1 MSLWNPPP
9 RLSNRPGLPAIA
21 YRIGDYNTFR
31 QRLLAV
37 LSTPVTPGG
46 ATLAKLT
53 TRELED
59 WAIAWLDA
67 CAVVADVLTFYQER
81 IANEGY
87 LLTAT
92 ERRSVLELART
103 IGYELS
109 PGVAA
114 STYVTFTVDETASTP
129 DRAIVPQG
137 TQINSVPGEGELSQ
151 TFETIEE
158 IVARADWNAM
168 RPRSTRPQTVTSD
181 TRQLYLQGIDTK
193 LQAGDRILLIDEER
207 ESTTTGDRWFLLDLT
222 TVEPDAQAGHTRI
235 TWEQQRSPIN
245 QLLAEQNLPLLFHNP
260 KLFAFRQRATLFGYN
275 APRWE
280 TMPNEIKRTATEKY
294 IEETKGTEPSTPTEI
309 LINGGVFSL
318 TEDNNST
325 TWKQISKGLPNN
337 DILCLAVNTKGIV
350 FAGTAGEGIFRFDAD
365 SQIWKAINTGLTNLN
380 VQTLYVDRERGHLF
394 AGTSAGGV
402 FRSKDDGENWVPI
415 NAGSVRV
422 ESRGENNWQSIN
434 TGLPNIVVR
443 SIVTYTT
450 RHGTGRISSTDG
462 MTITGSGTEFTK
474 ELKVN
479 DSLIAVGQTKT
490 ITAINSNVE
499 LNVNTPF
506 ISNTLPTGTKFKVN
520 DSNSDAPG
528 TISSQDAIITGNNT
542 LFSSLNIRDRIT
554 VTIPNGIGDDGSRG
568 TSQTRNITA
577 ISSDSSLTIDRPFR
591 RAFIEPGTSFD
602 FIESTNYSIFG
613 RTYYIFVGTDEGIYF
628 SQEEGKNWFKVDDNI
643 GNQVVHKLEIYTDR
657 ATRYLVAG
665 TETGLYYSIDNGT
678 NLQKINTE
686 TEPLVVRALV
696 INQDGHIWAGTSD
709 GIRSYIKENETW
721 SAEENKEKLRGVTI
735 QSLAINQRRHIF
747 AGTPSGIQIS
757 QDNGDN
763 WTSIHQYLDKID
775 CLSLVSTGGELQV
788 LAGSRFKGFDE
799 EAIAADNNSQPRDET
814 ANTEDSD
821 NQPSQESTRNQTAE
835 WPGFRI
841 REPQQI
847 DLDTLYPQILAGS
860 WMVLLDVGEDGI
872 VVDKRK
878 EAIAL
883 SQIERTINVSRQDFL
898 LDTKVTR
905 LETTN
910 PIPNPQQFNL
920 RSTVVLAKSE
930 ELLLAAEQLIVP
942 TQQYQIFFDPL
953 YDKQIFLSQ
962 YVQGLKTDQRLIIS
976 GKSMRAEMINV
987 GGVFY
992 SVDAGEG
999 WQHINDGLT
1008 NTDVRSLVS
1017 YTSDRVLKLYAGT
1030 SDGVFQSSIDALPLS
1045 LNWTPI
1051 NRGLTNKTIQALTI
1065 STDGNL
1071 FAGTPDG
1078 IFRLLHEQQTWQ
1090 LVNTGLTHLDVRTL
1104 ESSQQSLFAG
1114 TVNGGV
1120 FRSTNNGNTWTQT
1133 GLTNADVQ
1141 ALAINPTNNNE
1152 INEIVAGTVASGIFR
1167 STNRGSSWSQ
1177 ITEWQPSNS
1186 TIKSEATQVISSD
1199 SNVRETLQRGDKIK
1213 AAGQVR
1219 TVVNIDSNSQT
1230 ETNSTQFTIDTPFQ
1244 PDLLPGTSFSI
1255 STGLTN
1261 PNVTALAFN
1270 AAGHIF
1276 AGTAGSGVFYSFN
1289 NGIRWQQI
1297 NTGLNDLDI
1306 RCLAVDGEGYVF
1318 VGTRMGGI
1326 FRSRYHNQTW
1336 DAFSQ
1341 KLNNI
1346 DERAI
1351 ALNDAIWEP
1360 RSQNVTNTDVRAI
1373 LYSRPQNYMFAVGSG
1388 ILIATDQSQAVPL
1401 RLGDIVR
1408 VVKPPK
1414 SPEEIPPP
1422 PPLKRGE
1429 SDVATPLISRGTL
1442 TEFSPLFK
1450 GGWGGSQGLTTHPST
1465 SLSKQQWT
1473 VVDRNGFE
1481 GTFVTS
1487 HSDDLLLL
1495 PAADDDTP
1503 VSELCY
1509 VEKPPIDQQQPVLT
1523 LKQPLQYSYDP
1534 TTVTISANVALATHG
1549 ETVQEVVGSGNGAIA
1564 NQSFTLQKP
1573 PLTYISANTATGA
1586 KSTLEVRVNNV
1597 LWQEVPSLYGL
1608 TAKDQ
1613 NYMLRI
1619 EDDGTTN
1626 VIFGDGQEGARLP
1639 TGEENV
1645 TAQYRTGIGPEGE
1658 VNVSSLTLLNT
1669 RPLGIVEVTNPLPAT
1684 GAEAREQL
1692 EDARVKAPA
1701 SVRNLDR
1708 IVSLRDFEDF
1718 AQAFAGIGKAQAVV
1732 LRDRSSQLVHITI
1745 AAIGGKVVDKNSNLY
1760 NKLVQAIHDN
1770 GDPMQGVQVDSYE
1783 PLLFNLAA
1791 RVLVDPRYQ
1800 AELVI
1805 PAVHTALLETFAFEK
1820 RAFGQSV
1827 TDSEVIAAMQAIA
1840 GVVAV
1845 DLDALYRF
1853 GFSRASNSVLTA
1865 TSAYWNSA
1873 ENTIYPAQLLL
1884 INPIGIDLKPVLT
1897 L

>member
-9 RLSNRPGLPAIA
+9 RPSNRPGLPAIA

-92 ERRSVLELART
+92 ERRSVLELARA

-114 STYVTFTVDETASTP
+114 STYVTFSVDEAASTP
-129 DRAIVPQG
+129 DRVIVPQG
-137 TQINSVPGEGELSQ
+137 TQINSVPGEGELPQ

-158 IVARADWNAM
+158 IVARADWSAM
-168 RPRSTRPQTVTSD
+168 RPRSTRPQTITSE

-193 LQAGDRILLIDEER
+193 LQAGDRILLIDDRAEEAT
-207 ESTTTGDRWFLLDLT
+207 STTIAGDRWFLLDLT

-245 QLLAEQNLPLLFHNP
+245 PLLSEQNVPLLFHNP
-260 KLFAFRQRATLFGYN
+260 KLFAFRQRAALFGNN

-280 TMPNEIKRTATEKY
+280 TMPNEIKRAAAEKY
-294 IEETKGTEPSTPTEI
+294 IEEAKGTEPSIPTEI

-318 TEDNNST
+318 TEDSDRT

-337 DILCLAVNTKGIV
+337 DILCLAVNARGVV
-350 FAGTAGEGIFRFDAD
+350 FAGTAGEGIFRFDAE
-365 SQIWKAINTGLTNLN
+365 SQIWKAVNTGLTNLN
-380 VQTLYVDRERGHLF
+380 VQTLFIDERGHLF

-434 TGLPNIVVR
+434 TGVPNTIIR
-443 SIVTYTT
+443 SIALYTT
-450 RHGTGRISSTDG
+450 TNSQGTGRISVDTRDVNRR
-462 MTITGSGTEFTK
+462 TIRGIGTEFTK
-474 ELKVN
+474 ELSRDSEIIASGKTFTVTAVN
-479 DSLIAVGQTKT
+479 SDVSLT
-490 ITAINSNVE
+490 
-499 LNVNTPF
+499 VNTPVV
-506 ISNTLPTGTKFKVN
+506 ILNLEQGTRFTTNSN
-520 DSNSDAPG
+520 DSNANQG
-528 TISSQDAIITGNNT
+528 TISSIGTIVTGRETNFRLLQVGNQ
-542 LFSSLNIRDRIT
+542 IT
-554 VTIPNGIGDDGSRG
+554 VTIADGFPNQE
-568 TSQTRNITA
+568 QTRTIEA
-577 ISSDSSLTIDRPFR
+577 IISETSLRINEPFQRTEELSPLEPNSSFEFSPPIKTD
-591 RAFIEPGTSFD
+591 
-602 FIESTNYSIFG
+602 
-613 RTYYIFVGTDEGIYF
+613 YIFIGTDSGIYR
-628 SQEEGKNWFKVDDNI
+628 SQDEGKNWYQI
-643 GNQVVHKLEIYTDR
+643 GSNLANQAVYALELYPRETPHFLI
-657 ATRYLVAG
+657 AG
-665 TETGLYYSIDNGT
+665 TETGLYFSNDNGT
-678 NLQKINTE
+678 HLQKINTN

-696 INQDGHIWAGTSD
+696 INEDGHIWAGTSD
-709 GIRSYIKENETW
+709 GIRSYIKENDTW
-721 SAEENKEKLRGVTI
+721 RADENKEELIGVNV
-735 QSLAINQRRHIF
+735 QSLALNQSEHIF
-747 AGTPSGIQIS
+747 AGTPRGIQIS
-757 QDNGDN
+757 QDNGEN
-763 WTSIHQYLDKID
+763 WTSIHEYLDKID
-775 CLSLVSTGGELQV
+775 CISLLSTGGVLEV

-799 EAIAADNNSQPRDET
+799 ESIAADNNSQPRDEA
-814 ANTEDSD
+814 ANTVDSD
-821 NQPSQESTRNQTAE
+821 NQPSQESTRNQTGE

-872 VVDKRK
+872 VAGNRK
-878 EAIAL
+878 EALALGQIA
-883 SQIERTINVSRQDFL
+883 RTINVSRQDFL

-910 PIPNPQQFNL
+910 PVPSAQQFNL

-930 ELLLAAEQLIVP
+930 ELSLAAEQLIVP
-942 TQQYQIFFDPL
+942 TQQYKIFLDPL
-953 YDKQIFLSQ
+953 HDKQIFLSQ

-976 GKSMRAEMINV
+976 GKSMRAKMAKV

-992 SVDAGEG
+992 SVYAGER

-1017 YTSDRVLKLYAGT
+1017 YISDRGLNLYAGT
-1030 SDGVFQSSIDALPLS
+1030 SDGVFQSNIDVLPLF
-1045 LNWTPI
+1045 LNWTSL

-1065 STDGNL
+1065 SSDGNL

-1078 IFRLLHEQQTWQ
+1078 IFRLLYEQQTWQ
-1090 LVNTGLTHLDVRTL
+1090 LINTGLTHLDVRTL
-1104 ESSQQSLFAG
+1104 VSLTTETSETSQQFLFAG
-1114 TVNGGV
+1114 TVKGGV

-1141 ALAINPTNNNE
+1141 TLAINPTNNSE
-1152 INEIVAGTVASGIFR
+1152 MVAGTVASGIFR
-1167 STNRGSSWSQ
+1167 STNQGNSWNQ

-1186 TIKSEATQVISSD
+1186 TIKSEATQVIISD
-1199 SNVRETLQRGDKIK
+1199 PNDSQTLQRGDTIK

-1219 TVVNIDSNSQT
+1219 TVVNINSSSQA
-1230 ETNSTQFTIDTPFQ
+1230 ETGSTQFIIDAPFQ
-1244 PDLLPGTSFSI
+1244 PDLLPGTPFSI

-1261 PNVTALAFN
+1261 PNVTALLFN
-1270 AAGHIF
+1270 TAGHMF
-1276 AGTAGSGVFYSFN
+1276 AGTAGSGVFYSTN
-1289 NGIRWQQI
+1289 NGKQWQQI
-1297 NTGLNDLDI
+1297 NTGLNDLEI
-1306 RCLAVDGEGYVF
+1306 RCLAVDEEGYVF

-1336 DAFSQ
+1336 NAFSQ
-1341 KLNNI
+1341 RLDNV

-1351 ALNDAIWEP
+1351 ALNDVMWEP
-1360 RSQNVTNTDVRAI
+1360 RSQNVTNTDVQVI
-1373 LYSRPQNYMFAVGSG
+1373 LCSPVYDYMFAAGSG

-1401 RLGDIVR
+1401 HLGDILR
-1408 VVKPPK
+1408 VAKPP
-1414 SPEEIPPP
+1414 SGSLPE
-1422 PPLKRGE
+1422 
-1429 SDVATPLISRGTL
+1429 
-1442 TEFSPLFK
+1442 
-1450 GGWGGSQGLTTHPST
+1450 
-1465 SLSKQQWT
+1465 QQWT
-1473 VVDRNGFE
+1473 VVDQNGFE
-1481 GTFVTS
+1481 GTLVTS
-1487 HSDDLLLL
+1487 HPDDLLLL
-1495 PAADDDTP
+1495 PAAEDDNP
-1503 VSELCY
+1503 ISEVCY
-1509 VEKPPIDQQQPVLT
+1509 VERPPIDQQQPVLT

-1549 ETVQEVVGSGNGAIA
+1549 ETVQEVLGSGNGAIA
-1564 NQSFTLQKP
+1564 NQTFTLQKP

-1619 EDDGTTN
+1619 EDDGSTN

-1645 TAQYRTGIGPEGE
+1645 TAQYRTGIGLEGE
-1658 VNVSSLTLLNT
+1658 VNASSLTLLNT

-1684 GAEAREQL
+1684 GAQAREQL

-1732 LRDRSSQLVHITI
+1732 LRDLRFAAALRYRSSQLVHITI

-1760 NKLVQAIHDN
+1760 NKLVQAIN
-1770 GDPMQGVQVDSYE
+1770 ANSDPMQGVQVDSYE

-1791 RVLVDPRYQ
+1791 RILVDPRYQ
-1800 AELVI
+1800 EELVI

-1827 TDSEVIAAMQAIA
+1827 TDSEAIAAMQAIA

-1865 TSAYWNSA
+1865 TPAYWNQA

>member
-53 TRELED
+53 TRDLED

-92 ERRSVLELART
+92 ERRSVLELARA

-114 STYVTFTVDETASTP
+114 STYVTFTVDEAASTP

-193 LQAGDRILLIDEER
+193 LQAGDRILLIDDER

-235 TWEQQRSPIN
+235 AWERQRSPIN
-245 QLLAEQNLPLLFHNP
+245 QLLSEQNLPLLFHNP
-260 KLFAFRQRATLFGYN
+260 KLFAFRQRAALFGYN

-318 TEDNNST
+318 IEDNNST
-325 TWKQISKGLPNN
+325 TWKQISKGLPNK
-337 DILCLAVNTKGIV
+337 DILCLAVNTKGII

-434 TGLPNIVVR
+434 TGIPNTIVR
-443 SIVTYTT
+443 SIALYTT
-450 RHGTGRISSTDG
+450 TNSQGTGRISVDTGD
-462 MTITGSGTEFTK
+462 MNRRTIRGIDTEFTK
-474 ELKVN
+474 ELSR
-479 DSLIAVGQTKT
+479 DSE
-490 ITAINSNVE
+490 ITASGKTFTVTA
-499 LNVNTPF
+499 V
-506 ISNTLPTGTKFKVN
+506 
-520 DSNSDAPG
+520 NSDVSLTVNPPLIIFDLESGTQFTTNPTAPNANQG
-528 TISSQDAIITGNNT
+528 TISSTGTTVTGEGTNFT
-542 LFSSLNIRDRIT
+542 SLQRGNQIT
-554 VTIPNGIGDDGSRG
+554 VTITDGFP
-568 TSQTRNITA
+568 TREQKRTIERIDNET
-577 ISSDSSLTIDRPFR
+577 SLTINEPFQR
-591 RAFIEPGTSFD
+591 TKLEPNSSFVFSPPIKTD
-602 FIESTNYSIFG
+602 
-613 RTYYIFVGTDEGIYF
+613 YIFIGTDSGIYR
-628 SQEEGKNWFKVDDNI
+628 SQDEGNNWYQV
-643 GNQVVHKLEIYTDR
+643 GNNLAHQAIYALDLH
-657 ATRYLVAG
+657 TRETTHSLIAG
-665 TETGLYYSIDNGT
+665 TETGLYFSTDNGA
-678 NLQKINTE
+678 NWQKINPE
-686 TEPLVVRALV
+686 TENLVVASLR
-696 INQDGHIWAGTSD
+696 INSSGEILAGTSN
-709 GIRSYIKENETW
+709 GVRRYIQENNDWRLEW
-721 SAEENKEKLRGVTI
+721 EKLDTNI
-735 QSLAINQRRHIF
+735 QALAINPRGHIF
-747 AGTPSGIQIS
+747 AGTPSGIQVS

-763 WTSIHQYLDKID
+763 WTSIHQYLNKID
-775 CLSLVSTGGELQV
+775 CLSLVSTGGALQV

-799 EAIAADNNSQPRDET
+799 EAIAAENNSQPRDET

-821 NQPSQESTRNQTAE
+821 NQPSQENAKNQTAE

-847 DLDTLYPQILAGS
+847 DLDTLYPQIIAGS

-883 SQIERTINVSRQDFL
+883 AQIARTINVSRQDFL

-942 TQQYQIFFDPL
+942 VQQYKIFFDPL
-953 YDKQIFLSQ
+953 HDKEIFLSQ

-1017 YTSDRVLKLYAGT
+1017 YTSDRVLNLYAGT

-1051 NRGLTNKTIQALTI
+1051 NRGLTNKDIQALTI

-1078 IFRLLHEQQTWQ
+1078 IFRLLHDQQTWQ

-1104 ESSQQSLFAG
+1104 VSLTTETPQPTETPQQFLFAG

-1141 ALAINPTNNNE
+1141 ALAINPNNN
-1152 INEIVAGTVASGIFR
+1152 NEIVAGTIASGIFR
-1167 STNRGSSWSQ
+1167 STNRGNSWSQ

-1199 SNVRETLQRGDKIK
+1199 SNASQTLQRGDRIK

-1219 TVVNIDSNSQT
+1219 TVVNIDSNPQT
-1230 ETNSTQFTIDTPFQ
+1230 ETNSTQFIIDTPFQ
-1244 PDLLPGTSFSI
+1244 PDLLPGTPFSI

-1276 AGTAGSGVFYSFN
+1276 AGTAGSGIFYSTN

-1336 DAFSQ
+1336 DALSQ
-1341 KLNNI
+1341 KLNNL

-1388 ILIATDQSQAVPL
+1388 ILIATDRSQAVPL

-1408 VVKPPK
+1408 VVKPP
-1414 SPEEIPPP
+1414 SGSLPEQ
-1422 PPLKRGE
+1422 L
-1429 SDVATPLISRGTL
+1429 
-1442 TEFSPLFK
+1442 
-1450 GGWGGSQGLTTHPST
+1450 
-1465 SLSKQQWT
+1465 WT

-1495 PAADDDTP
+1495 SAADDDTP
-1503 VSELCY
+1503 VSEVCY

-1564 NQSFTLQKP
+1564 NQSFSLQKP

-1597 LWQEVPSLYGL
+1597 LWQEVPSLFGL

-1645 TAQYRTGIGPEGE
+1645 TAQYRTGIGLEGE
-1658 VNVSSLTLLNT
+1658 VNASSLTLLNT

-1701 SVRNLDR
+1701 SVRNLER

-1718 AQAFAGIGKAQAVV
+1718 TQAFAGIGKAQAVV

-1865 TSAYWNSA
+1865 NPAYWNPA

>member
-53 TRELED
+53 TRDLED

-92 ERRSVLELART
+92 ERRSVLELARA

-114 STYVTFTVDETASTP
+114 STYVTFTVDEAASTP
-129 DRAIVPQG
+129 NQAIVPIG

-168 RPRSTRPQTVTSD
+168 RPRATRPQTVTSE

-193 LQAGDRILLIDEER
+193 LQAGDRILLIDDER
-207 ESTTTGDRWFLLDLT
+207 ESTIPGDRWFLLDLT

-235 TWEQQRSPIN
+235 TWERQRSPIN
-245 QLLAEQNLPLLFHNP
+245 PLRSEQNLPLLFHNP
-260 KLFAFRQRATLFGYN
+260 KLFAFRQRAVLFGNN

-318 TEDNNST
+318 IIKNNNST
-325 TWKQISKGLPNN
+325 TWKQISKGLPNK
-337 DILCLAVNTKGIV
+337 DILCLAVNTKGII
-350 FAGTAGEGIFRFDAD
+350 FAGTAGEGIFRFDVD
-365 SQIWKAINTGLTNLN
+365 SQVWKAANTGLTNLN

-415 NAGSVRV
+415 NVGGVRV

-434 TGLPNIVVR
+434 TGVPNTIVR
-443 SIVTYTT
+443 SIALYTT
-450 RHGTGRISSTDG
+450 TNSQGTGRIYVDKG
-462 MTITGSGTEFTK
+462 DANRLTIKGIGTEFTR
-474 ELKVN
+474 ELSR
-479 DSLIAVGQTKT
+479 DSE
-490 ITAINSNVE
+490 ITASGKTFTVTAVNSDVS
-499 LNVNTPF
+499 LTVNTPLV
-506 ISNTLPTGTKFKVN
+506 ILDLEQGTRFTTNSN
-520 DSNSDAPG
+520 DSNANQG
-528 TISSQDAIITGNNT
+528 TISSTDITVTGEGTNFRLLQVDNQ
-542 LFSSLNIRDRIT
+542 IT
-554 VTIPNGIGDDGSRG
+554 VTINDGFPTRE
-568 TSQTRNITA
+568 QTRTIKTI
-577 ISSDSSLTIDRPFR
+577 ISGTSLTINEPFQR
-591 RAFIEPGTSFD
+591 TKLEPNSSFG
-602 FIESTNYSIFG
+602 FSPPI
-613 RTYYIFVGTDEGIYF
+613 RTDYIFIGTDSGIYR
-628 SQEEGKNWFKVDDNI
+628 SQDEGNNWYQI
-643 GNQVVHKLEIYTDR
+643 GSDLAQQAVYTLDLH
-657 ATRYLVAG
+657 TRETTHTLIAG
-665 TETGLYYSIDNGT
+665 TETGLYFSNDNGV
-678 NLQKINTE
+678 NWQKINSE
-686 TEPLVVRALV
+686 TENLIVRALI
-696 INQDGHIWAGTSD
+696 INQDGNIWAGTSD
-709 GIRSYIKENETW
+709 GIRSYIKENANWT
-721 SAEENKEKLRGVTI
+721 AEQSKEKLEGVNI
-735 QSLAINQRRHIF
+735 QALAINQSEHIF
-747 AGTPSGIQIS
+747 AGTPNGIQIS

-763 WTSIHQYLDKID
+763 WTSIHQYLNKID
-775 CLSLVSTGGELQV
+775 CISLVSTGGVLQV

-799 EAIAADNNSQPRDET
+799 EAIAAENNSQPRDET
-814 ANTEDSD
+814 ANTENSD
-821 NQPSQESTRNQTAE
+821 NQLSQENTKNQTGE

-841 REPQQI
+841 RKPQQI

-883 SQIERTINVSRQDFL
+883 AQIARTLNVSRQDFL

-920 RSTVVLAKSE
+920 RSTVVLAQSE
-930 ELLLAAEQLIVP
+930 ELSLAAEQLIVP

-962 YVQGLKTDQRLIIS
+962 YVQGLKTDQRLIVS
-976 GKSMRAEMINV
+976 GKPMRAEMVNV

-992 SVDAGEG
+992 SVDAGEE
-999 WQHINDGLT
+999 WQHINDGMT
-1008 NTDVRSLVS
+1008 NTDVRALVS
-1017 YTSDRVLKLYAGT
+1017 YTSDRRLNLYAGT
-1030 SDGVFQSSIDALPLS
+1030 SDGVFQASIDVLPLF
-1045 LNWTPI
+1045 LNWTPL
-1051 NRGLTNKTIQALTI
+1051 NRGLTNRDIQALTI
-1065 STDGNL
+1065 SSDGNL

-1104 ESSQQSLFAG
+1104 VSLTTETSETSQQFLFAG
-1114 TVNGGV
+1114 TVKGGV

-1152 INEIVAGTVASGIFR
+1152 INEIVAGTIASGIFR
-1167 STNRGSSWSQ
+1167 STNRGNSWSQ

-1186 TIKSEATQVISSD
+1186 TIKSEANQVISSD
-1199 SNVRETLQRGDKIK
+1199 SNVRQTLQRGDKIK

-1219 TVVNIDSNSQT
+1219 TVINIDSNYQT
-1230 ETNSTQFTIDTPFQ
+1230 ETNSTQFIIDAPFQ
-1244 PDLLPGTSFSI
+1244 PDLLPGTPFSI

-1276 AGTAGSGVFYSFN
+1276 AGTAGSGVFYSSN
-1289 NGIRWQQI
+1289 HGERWQQI
-1297 NTGLNDLDI
+1297 NTGLNDLEI
-1306 RCLAVDGEGYVF
+1306 RCLAVDEEGYVF

-1336 DAFSQ
+1336 DTLSQ

-1351 ALNDAIWEP
+1351 ALNDTVWEP
-1360 RSQNVTNTDVRAI
+1360 RNQNVSNTDVRAI
-1373 LYSRPQNYMFAVGSG
+1373 VCSRFHDYLFAAGSG
-1388 ILIATDQSQAVPL
+1388 ILIATDQSQAVSL

-1408 VVKPPK
+1408 VVKPPSG
-1414 SPEEIPPP
+1414 SP
-1422 PPLKRGE
+1422 
-1429 SDVATPLISRGTL
+1429 
-1442 TEFSPLFK
+1442 
-1450 GGWGGSQGLTTHPST
+1450 
-1465 SLSKQQWT
+1465 SKQLWT

-1495 PAADDDTP
+1495 PAGDDDTP

-1509 VEKPPIDQQQPVLT
+1509 VEKPPTDQQQPVLT

-1549 ETVQEVVGSGNGAIA
+1549 ETVQEVLGSGNGAIA
-1564 NQSFTLQKP
+1564 NQSFALQKP

-1645 TAQYRTGIGPEGE
+1645 TAQYRTGIGTEGE
-1658 VNVSSLTLLNT
+1658 VNASSLTLLNT

-1732 LRDRSSQLVHITI
+1732 LRYRSSQLVHITI

-1760 NKLVQAIHDN
+1760 NKLVQAINAN

-1800 AELVI
+1800 TELVI

-1865 TSAYWNSA
+1865 TSAYWNQA